1 MASYS
6 AKQKK
11 VNVGLAGAKELAKE
25 LREMGE
31 KASDILSKSA
41 MAGGKIALDDA
52 IKNCPVRTGAL
63 KNSLKATI
71 NKVTETKATIVID
84 YDKSLRYGT
93 FVELGV
99 KGRAPNP
106 FLRNA
111 VDNNIKQINDA
122 IVEAVAKGVDE
133 VL

>member
-1 MASYS
+1 MAYS

-11 VNVGLAGAKELAKE
+11 VKVSIKGAKELALE
-25 LREMGE
+25 LKEMGE
-31 KASDILSKSA
+31 KASDILSASA
-41 MAGGKIALDDA
+41 QAGGKIALDYA
-52 IKNCPVRTGAL
+52 KENCPIDTGAL
-63 KNSLKATI
+63 RNSLKQSV
-71 NKVTETKATIVID
+71 NKVTETKAEIIID
-84 YDKSLRYGT
+84 YDKSLYYGT

-111 VDNNIKQINDA
+111 IDNNIKEINNA
-122 IVEAVAKGVDE
+122 IIETVAKGVDE